1 MSSYENVSPDEKHHL
16 VVLCKDRSDILN
28 SRGTGGHWLVETVD
42 AAARDVWVAISSIAR
57 SLPGTFDR
65 VEEHAEHP
73 EAVVAPST
81 SLPSAP
87 VLSLQLLL
95 GGLPFLPHHL
105 FEDFLLCVSLATVR
119 LVELDL
125 RVWLGIEDGRVVHDV
140 GILVLRN
147 FWQSV
152 VSFQDWQR
160 FAEEIQRLVFDQLK
174 GIGDA
179 EDALP
184 NGI

>member
-1 MSSYENVSPDEKHHL
+1 MDGRL
-16 VVLCKDRSDILN
+16 
-28 SRGTGGHWLVETVD
+28 
-42 AAARDVWVAISSIAR
+42 A
-57 SLPGTFDR
+57 
-65 VEEHAEHP
+65 
-73 EAVVAPST
+73 
-81 SLPSAP
+81 
-87 VLSLQLLL
+87 
-95 GGLPFLPHHL
+95 GLFING
-105 FEDFLLCVSLATVR
+105 VI
-119 LVELDL
+119 
-125 RVWLGIEDGRVVHDV
+125 VWLGVEDGRVVHDV
-140 GILVLRN
+140 GIFVLRN

>member
-1 MSSYENVSPDEKHHL
+1 MKMLHPNKKHHL
-16 VVLCKDRSDILN
+16 VVLCKDGCDILN
-28 SRGTGGHWLVETVD
+28 SRRTGGHWLVETVD
-42 AAARDVWVAISSIAR
+42 AAPRHIRVAVRSIAR
-57 SLPGTFDR
+57 SLPRTFDR
-65 VEEHAEHP
+65 VEEHAEHT

-87 VLSLQLLL
+87 VLSPHVLL
-95 GGLPFLPHHL
+95 GGLPFLPHL
-105 FEDFLLCVSLATVR
+105 FEDFLLCVSLATVG

-125 RVWLGIEDGRVVHDV
+125 RVWLGIEDGRVVHNV
-140 GILVLRN
+140 GVLVLRN

-184 NGI
+184 NRI